1 MNTENFNND
10 YRDWILFYGVDD
22 DNFVFDISKH
32 TDFINNLDEIGKAR
46 FKLAL
51 KEMLMNSTLLEH
63 KKDQIFLLTSLGK
76 AVKEE
81 GSFSAYN
88 PHISSELNI
97 NEQFSK
103 NLDLNKRTTYI
114 TVGVAIGTLIVL
126 LVQTYISTLPST
138 IRIEK
143 EQKSKTKSK
152 PKTQELQSNLQSHY
166 QTSKDSLKK
175 ELHIQAKK

>member
-22 DNFVFDISKH
+22 DNFIFDISKH

-103 NLDLNKRTTYI
+103 NLEINKRATYI
-114 TVGVAIGTLIVL
+114 TVCVAVATMIILAIQTFLQTKPSIVKIDTESAL
-126 LVQTYISTLPST
+126 
-138 IRIEK
+138 
-143 EQKSKTKSK
+143 TKK
-152 PKTQELQSNLQSHY
+152 LEQELQETNTILRHHY

-175 ELHIQAKK
+175 GLHIQAKK

>member
-1 MNTENFNND
+1 MSTEIMNND
-10 YRDWILFYGVDD
+10 YRDWILFDGVDD
-22 DNFVFDISKH
+22 DNYVFDISKH
-32 TDFINNLDEIGKAR
+32 SGFINNLDEIGKAR

-63 KKDQIFLLTSLGK
+63 KKNQIFLLTSLGRE
-76 AVKEE
+76 VREN

-103 NLDLNKRTTYI
+103 NLDLNKRATYI
-114 TVGVAIGTLIVL
+114 TVGVSIVTMFIL
-126 LVQTYISTLPST
+126 SIQTFLQTKPSIVKIDTESALTKKLEQEVKETNT
-138 IRIEK
+138 ILRH
-143 EQKSKTKSK
+143 
-152 PKTQELQSNLQSHY
+152 HY

-175 ELHIQAKK
+175 EFHIQAKK